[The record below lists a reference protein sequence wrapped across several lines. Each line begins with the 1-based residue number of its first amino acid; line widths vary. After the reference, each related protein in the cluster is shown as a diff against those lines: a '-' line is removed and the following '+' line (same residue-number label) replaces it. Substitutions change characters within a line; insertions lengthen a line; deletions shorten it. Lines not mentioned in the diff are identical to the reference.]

1 MNTTMDREKVVN
13 IATSILINK
22 SINLQDIILLLD
34 NYCTEKK
41 KERKYI
47 DLFIKTLVQLP
58 YDLYSN
64 YVDIAL
70 KYYMRKYVICT
81 LFKEENN
88 PNSIFNR
95 ITQKKILL
103 IY

>member
-1 MNTTMDREKVVN
+1 MDREKVIN
-13 IATSILINK
+13 IATSILIKK
-22 SINLQDIILLLD
+22 SVNLQDIILLLD
-34 NYCTEKK
+34 SYCTEKG

-58 YDLYSN
+58 YDFYSK

-70 KYYMRKYVICT
+70 KYYMRKYVIYT
-81 LFKEENN
+81 LFKEETS
-88 PNSIFNR
+88 NSIFNR
-95 ITQKKILL
+95 RTQNNILL

>member
-1 MNTTMDREKVVN
+1 MDREKVID
-13 IATSILINK
+13 IATSILVRK

-34 NYCTEKK
+34 SYCTEKK

-58 YDLYSN
+58 YDVYSSL
-64 YVDIAL
+64 VDIAL
-70 KYYMRKYVICT
+70 NYYMKKYTVCT
-81 LFKEENN
+81 LKKVD
-88 PNSIFNR
+88 SIFSR
-95 ITQKKILL
+95 RTQDNILL

>member
-1 MNTTMDREKVVN
+1 MNTIMDRNKIIS
-13 IATSILINK
+13 IATSILIKK

-34 NYCTEKK
+34 SYCIEKG

-58 YDLYSN
+58 YDIYSN
-64 YVDIAL
+64 LIDIAL
-70 KYYMRKYVICT
+70 KYYMCKYAIHT
-81 LFKEENN
+81 LTKQESL
-88 PNSIFNR
+88 NSIFNR
-95 ITQKKILL
+95 NTKENILL

>member
-1 MNTTMDREKVVN
+1 MNIIMDREKVVN
-13 IATSILINK
+13 IATSILIKK

-34 NYCTEKK
+34 SYCTEKG

-58 YDLYSN
+58 YDFYSK

-81 LFKEENN
+81 LFKEETS
-88 PNSIFNR
+88 NSIFNR
-95 ITQKKILL
+95 RTQNNILL

>member
-1 MNTTMDREKVVN
+1 MNIIMDREKVIN
-13 IATSILINK
+13 IATSILIKK

-34 NYCTEKK
+34 SYCTEKG

-58 YDLYSN
+58 YDFYSK

-70 KYYMRKYVICT
+70 KYYMRKYVIYT
-81 LFKEENN
+81 LFKEETS
-88 PNSIFNR
+88 NSIFNR
-95 ITQKKILL
+95 RTQNNILL

>member
-1 MNTTMDREKVVN
+1 MNTIMDREKVVN

-34 NYCTEKK
+34 SYYTEKK
-41 KERKYI
+41 KERKYV

-58 YDLYSN
+58 YDVYSSL
-64 YVDIAL
+64 VDIAL
-70 KYYMRKYVICT
+70 NYMKKYTVCILKKVDSI
-81 LFKEENN
+81 
-88 PNSIFNR
+88 NSIFSR
-95 ITQKKILL
+95 RTQDNILL

>member
-1 MNTTMDREKVVN
+1 MDREKVVN
-13 IATSILINK
+13 IATSILIKK

-34 NYCTEKK
+34 SYCTEKG

-47 DLFIKTLVQLP
+47 DLFTKTLVQLP
-58 YDLYSN
+58 DDFYSK

-81 LFKEENN
+81 LFKEETS
-88 PNSIFNR
+88 NSIFNR
-95 ITQKKILL
+95 KTQNNILL

>member
-1 MNTTMDREKVVN
+1 MNTIMDRNKIVS
-13 IATSILINK
+13 IATSILIRK

-34 NYCTEKK
+34 SYCTEKG

-58 YDLYSN
+58 YDFYSK

-81 LFKEENN
+81 LFKEETS
-88 PNSIFNR
+88 NSIFNR
-95 ITQKKILL
+95 RTQNNILL

>member
-1 MNTTMDREKVVN
+1 MDRNKIVS
-13 IATSILINK
+13 IATSILIKK

-34 NYCTEKK
+34 SYCTEKR

-58 YDLYSN
+58 YDFYSK

-70 KYYMRKYVICT
+70 KYYMRKYAVCI
-81 LFKEENN
+81 LRKGDN

-95 ITQKKILL
+95 ITQDNILL